1 MKKIIEK
8 SSLKLKLYDPKQEVV
23 KLRLRGQGSGYR
35 EGLEK
40 QESMEPLH
48 LCVSSRYYDI
58 YEIACQEVD
67 NLLRQIY
74 QDYAQF

>member
-8 SSLKLKLYDPKQEVV
+8 SSLKLKSYDPKQEVV

-40 QESMEPLH
+40 QGK
-48 LCVSSRYYDI
+48 
-58 YEIACQEVD
+58 
-67 NLLRQIY
+67 QII
-74 QDYAQF
+74 QII